1 MKLDYT
7 PQQLAEMANTLRMD
21 VVDSIHCARSGHPGG
36 SLSAAEMLAVLY
48 FREMDID
55 PEKPD
60 WAGRDRFVLSK
71 GHAAPVYYAA
81 LARRGYFPV
90 EDLKTLRK
98 IGSPLQGH
106 PDRKKVRGVDMSTG
120 SLGQGISAAA
130 GMACYAKKNGDDFRV
145 YCVLGD
151 GEMQEGE
158 VWEAFQFAYAH
169 KLDNLIYFIDKNG
182 YQLDG
187 PTDDI
192 LPHGDIAKKAASFGL
207 YTQEIDGHDVQ
218 AIYDAIQNA
227 YANKGVPS
235 CIVLD
240 TCKGKGATFA
250 EPKHDHSSQ
259 PNEEQWA
266 EAIAASEQALEAIK
280 NA

>member
-90 EDLKTLRK
+90 EELKTLRK

-158 VWEAFQFAYAH
+158 VWEALMSAAH
-169 KLDNLIYFIDKNG
+169 YGLSNLTVLLDNNNLQIDGAVDKVMSIYPVKEKVD
-182 YQLDG
+182 
-187 PTDDI
+187 
-192 LPHGDIAKKAASFGL
+192 AFGWSVF
-207 YTQEIDGHDVQ
+207 TADGHDVADICRALDEARQ
-218 AIYDAIQNA
+218 DTQR
-227 YANKGVPS
+227 PS
-235 CIVLD
+235 FIICRTV
-240 TCKGKGATFA
+240 KGKGVSFMENQAGWHGA
-250 EPKHDHSSQ
+250 AIND
-259 PNEEQWA
+259 EQYETA
-266 EAIAASEQALEAIK
+266 MSELRANGRE
-280 NA
+280 

>member
-90 EDLKTLRK
+90 EELKTLRK

-130 GMACYAKKNGDDFRV
+130 GMACYAKKNGDNFRV

-158 VWEAFQFAYAH
+158 VWEALMSAAH
-169 KLDNLIYFIDKNG
+169 YGLSNLTVLLDNNNLQIDGAVDKVMSIYPVKEKVD
-182 YQLDG
+182 
-187 PTDDI
+187 
-192 LPHGDIAKKAASFGL
+192 AFGWSVF
-207 YTQEIDGHDVQ
+207 TADGHDVADICRALDEARQ
-218 AIYDAIQNA
+218 DTQR
-227 YANKGVPS
+227 PS
-235 CIVLD
+235 FIICRTV
-240 TCKGKGATFA
+240 KGKGVSFMENQAGWHGA
-250 EPKHDHSSQ
+250 AIND
-259 PNEEQWA
+259 EQYETA
-266 EAIAASEQALEAIK
+266 MSELRANGRE
-280 NA
+280 

>member
-90 EDLKTLRK
+90 EELKTLRK

-130 GMACYAKKNGDDFRV
+130 GMACYAK
-145 YCVLGD
+145 
-151 GEMQEGE
+151 
-158 VWEAFQFAYAH
+158 
-169 KLDNLIYFIDKNG
+169 
-182 YQLDG
+182 
-187 PTDDI
+187 
-192 LPHGDIAKKAASFGL
+192 
-207 YTQEIDGHDVQ
+207 
-218 AIYDAIQNA
+218 
-227 YANKGVPS
+227 
-235 CIVLD
+235 
-240 TCKGKGATFA
+240 
-250 EPKHDHSSQ
+250 
-259 PNEEQWA
+259 
-266 EAIAASEQALEAIK
+266 
-280 NA
+280 

>member
-48 FREMDID
+48 FHEMDID

-90 EDLKTLRK
+90 EELKTLRK

-158 VWEAFQFAYAH
+158 VWEALMSAAH
-169 KLDNLIYFIDKNG
+169 YGLSNLTVLLDNNNLQIDGAVDKVMSIYPVKE
-182 YQLDG
+182 
-187 PTDDI
+187 
-192 LPHGDIAKKAASFGL
+192 KAEAFGWSVF
-207 YTQEIDGHDVQ
+207 TADGHDTADICRALDEARQ
-218 AIYDAIQNA
+218 DTQR
-227 YANKGVPS
+227 PS
-235 CIVLD
+235 FIICRTV
-240 TCKGKGATFA
+240 KGKGVSFMENQAGWHGA
-250 EPKHDHSSQ
+250 AIND
-259 PNEEQWA
+259 EQYETA
-266 EAIAASEQALEAIK
+266 MSELRANGRE
-280 NA
+280 

>member
-1 MKLDYT
+1 MTKMETLQLKLT
-7 PQQLAEMANTLRMD
+7 ATRVRMG
-21 VVDSIHCARSGHPGG
+21 VIEGTHGAGCGHPGG
-36 SLSAAEMLAVLY
+36 SLSCADVLTYLY
-48 FREMDID
+48 FREMRVD
-55 PEKPD
+55 PEQPQD
-60 WAGRDRFVLSK
+60 PARDRFVLSK
-71 GHAAPVYYAA
+71 GHCAPALYAT
-81 LARRGYFPV
+81 LAERGFFPV
-90 EDLKTLRK
+90 ADLPTLRH
-98 IGSPLQGH
+98 SNSYLQGH
-106 PDRKKVRGVDMSTG
+106 PNMNTVPGVDMSTG

-130 GMACYAKKNGDDFRV
+130 GMAKGAKYLHQDVNV
-145 YCVLGD
+145 YTLLGD
-151 GEMQEGE
+151 GEIAEGE
-158 VWEAFQFAYAH
+158 VWEAFHFAYAH

-192 LPHGDIAKKAASFGL
+192 LAHGDLAKKAASFGL
-207 YTQEIDGHDVQ
+207 YTQEINGHDLQ

-227 YANKGVPS
+227 YAKKGVPS

-259 PNEEQWA
+259 PSEEQWA
-266 EAIAASEQALEAIK
+266 EAIAASEKALKAIE

>member
-90 EDLKTLRK
+90 EELKTLRK

-106 PDRKKVRGVDMSTG
+106 PDRKKVRGVDT
-120 SLGQGISAAA
+120 SL
-130 GMACYAKKNGDDFRV
+130 F
-145 YCVLGD
+145 
-151 GEMQEGE
+151 
-158 VWEAFQFAYAH
+158 
-169 KLDNLIYFIDKNG
+169 NL
-182 YQLDG
+182 
-187 PTDDI
+187 
-192 LPHGDIAKKAASFGL
+192 
-207 YTQEIDGHDVQ
+207 
-218 AIYDAIQNA
+218 
-227 YANKGVPS
+227 
-235 CIVLD
+235 
-240 TCKGKGATFA
+240 
-250 EPKHDHSSQ
+250 
-259 PNEEQWA
+259 
-266 EAIAASEQALEAIK
+266 
-280 NA
+280 

>member
-90 EDLKTLRK
+90 EELKTLRK

-130 GMACYAKKNGDDFRV
+130 GMACYAKKNGDNFRV

-158 VWEAFQFAYAH
+158 VWEALMSAAH
-169 KLDNLIYFIDKNG
+169 YGLSNLTVLLDNNNLQIDGAVDKVMSIYPVKEKVE
-182 YQLDG
+182 
-187 PTDDI
+187 
-192 LPHGDIAKKAASFGL
+192 AFGWSVF
-207 YTQEIDGHDVQ
+207 TADGHDVADICRALDEARQ
-218 AIYDAIQNA
+218 DTQH
-227 YANKGVPS
+227 PS
-235 CIVLD
+235 FIICRTV
-240 TCKGKGATFA
+240 KGKGVSFMENQAGWHGA
-250 EPKHDHSSQ
+250 AIND
-259 PNEEQWA
+259 EQYETA
-266 EAIAASEQALEAIK
+266 MSELRANGRE
-280 NA
+280 